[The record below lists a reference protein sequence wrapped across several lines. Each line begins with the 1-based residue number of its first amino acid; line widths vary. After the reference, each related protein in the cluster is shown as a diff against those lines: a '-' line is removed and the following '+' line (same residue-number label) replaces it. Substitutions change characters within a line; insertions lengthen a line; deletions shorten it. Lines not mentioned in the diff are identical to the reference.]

1 VQHKTSS
8 DTNSN
13 HLIIKA
19 VKEMPKRVW
28 SSKEKLQVV
37 LDGVKGMTVPQ
48 ICREH
53 GIAQSMYYRWRDQ
66 FLANAE
72 SVFGNSSS
80 KKESKLERENNQLRQ
95 IVADYALELKKML

>member
-1 VQHKTSS
+1 
-8 DTNSN
+8 
-13 HLIIKA
+13 
-19 VKEMPKRVW
+19 MPKKVW

-37 LDGVKGMTVPQ
+37 LDGVKGMTVPD

-53 GIAQSMYYRWRDQ
+53 GIVQSMYYRWRDQ

-95 IVADYALELKKML
+95 IVADYALELKKTL